1 MKLFEQI
8 NVWHRVDDSE
18 SVCYRCYRLLPDG
31 GYCVQS
37 ADFFRLNQVD
47 KQDLNRQQIELFL
60 EQSPDERSGLWP
72 TLEEAIRNFQKEF
85 ES

>member
-1 MKLFEQI
+1 MRLLEQI
-8 NVWHRVDDSE
+8 NVWHRIDDSE
-18 SVCYRCYRLLPDG
+18 SVCYRCFRLLPDG

-37 ADFFRLNQVD
+37 ADFFRLNESEKEGFEQ
-47 KQDLNRQQIELFL
+47 QQIELFL

-72 TLEEAIRNFQKEF
+72 TLGEAIKKFQEAF

>member
-1 MKLFEQI
+1 MNLFEQI
-8 NVWHRVDDSE
+8 NVWHRIDDSE

-47 KQDLNRQQIELFL
+47 KQDFNRQQVELFL
-60 EQSPDERSGLWP
+60 EQSPDDRSGLWP
-72 TLEEAIRNFQKEF
+72 TLDEAIRKFQEEF

>member
-8 NVWHRVDDSE
+8 NIWHRVDDSE
-18 SVCYRCYRLLPDG
+18 SVCYRCFRLIPDG

-37 ADFFRLNQVD
+37 ADFFTLNQVG
-47 KQDLNRQQIELFL
+47 KQDFNRQQIELFL
-60 EQSPDERSGLWP
+60 EQSPDVRSGLWP
-72 TLEEAIRNFQKEF
+72 TLDEAIKKFHEEF

>member
-60 EQSPDERSGLWP
+60 EQSPDERSELWP